1 MDNWIIEEDK
11 TFLEVINL
19 TPEKVEELISSGCWE
34 AASYGRNLGLVD
46 QIAGFRF
53 GGLDREVVN
62 IVARN
67 RENTQALGL
76 ITRDNKY
83 ILGYAKFNPKGWDKF
98 QLTTFLRGET
108 GWWFILP
115 GLDPVKVESLFTTK
129 EMWDDYWEKQP
140 DMAPSF
146 WLRDKE
152 LERKRKNKNK

>member
-19 TPEKVEELISSGCWE
+19 TPEKVEELISKGCWE
-34 AASYGRNLGLVD
+34 ASSYGRNLGLID
-46 QIAGFRF
+46 QITRFRF

-67 RENTQALGL
+67 RENTQALGI

-83 ILGYAKFNPKGWDKF
+83 ILGFTKFNAKWMDKF
-98 QLTTFLRGET
+98 KLITFLRGET

-129 EMWDDYWEKQP
+129 KMWDDYWEKQP
-140 DMAPSF
+140 DMAPNW
-146 WLRDKE
+146 WLKNRE
-152 LERKRKNKNK
+152 LEQKCKNK

>member
-1 MDNWIIEEDK
+1 MDWIIEEDK
-11 TFLEVINL
+11 IFLQIINL
-19 TPEKVEELISSGCWE
+19 TPEKVEELISKGCWE
-34 AASYGRNLGLVD
+34 ASSYGRNPGLID

-53 GGLDREVVN
+53 GGLDRECVN

-67 RENTQALGL
+67 HDNSKALGI

-129 EMWDDYWEKQP
+129 EMWDSYWEKQP
-140 DMAPSF
+140 DMAPNF
-146 WLRDKE
+146 WLKNKE

>member
-1 MDNWIIEEDK
+1 MDWIIEEDK
-11 TFLEVINL
+11 IFLQIINL
-19 TPEKVEELISSGCWE
+19 TPEKVEELIEKGCWE
-34 AASYGRNLGLVD
+34 AASYGKNLGLID

-53 GGLDREVVN
+53 GGLDREIVN

-67 RENTQALGL
+67 RENTQALGI

-98 QLTTFLRGET
+98 QLVTFLHGTT

-115 GLDPVKVESLFTTK
+115 RLDPVKVESLFTTK
-129 EMWDDYWEKQP
+129 EMWNKYWEKQP
-140 DMAPSF
+140 DMAPDF

-152 LERKRKNKNK
+152 LERKRKEK